1 MKNMIYL
8 FPDGHLEAWRVFW
21 QDGQQKEF
29 GCINVSFVPQT
40 SANPRQVNIIEFL
53 YSIFIFLYI
62 CLCLLWVRSCL
73 IISHICPWD
82 PNQQNEW
89 SKTHQIKGEWR
100 RKGLIFSETFLLRRI
115 CQKSPKNPHT
125 VIHGKMKWSTT
136 TKHMSQKSWTKRQP
150 FPLFQKELLPL
161 YLKEANLSI
170 SFRNGWQTFL
180 PHIFCTPKV
189 TNWGGEAILYLLFQ

>member
-62 CLCLLWVRSCL
+62 CLCLLWVRSSVTFVHGTPINKTNGVKL
-73 IISHICPWD
+73 I
-82 PNQQNEW
+82 
-89 SKTHQIKGEWR
+89 
-100 RKGLIFSETFLLRRI
+100 
-115 CQKSPKNPHT
+115 KSRVN
-125 VIHGKMKWSTT
+125 GGGRCS
-136 TKHMSQKSWTKRQP
+136 
-150 FPLFQKELLPL
+150 FFQKH
-161 YLKEANLSI
+161 
-170 SFRNGWQTFL
+170 FF
-180 PHIFCTPKV
+180 
-189 TNWGGEAILYLLFQ
+189 

>member
-1 MKNMIYL
+1 MFRRITNVLIIYFVSKMKNMIYL

-29 GCINVSFVPQT
+29 GCINVSFVPHT

-89 SKTHQIKGEWR
+89 SKTHQIKDEWR
-100 RKGLIFSETFLLRRI
+100 RKGSF
-115 CQKSPKNPHT
+115 
-125 VIHGKMKWSTT
+125 
-136 TKHMSQKSWTKRQP
+136 
-150 FPLFQKELLPL
+150 FQKHFFWGE
-161 YLKEANLSI
+161 YFKNLQKI
-170 SFRNGWQTFL
+170 QT
-180 PHIFCTPKV
+180 
-189 TNWGGEAILYLLFQ
+189 Q